1 MGVRFGAGCA
11 CVGGRGSKSEWSK
24 SESHFVS
31 ALDSKANG
39 KGAGLSGVR

>member
-1 MGVRFGAGCA
+1 MGVDLGAECA
-11 CVGGRGSKSEWSK
+11 CVGGRDSKTEWSK
-24 SESHFVS
+24 SESHFIS